1 MDESGDA
8 RAVGATPV
16 KAWRSVL
23 LLFASVLSWASAAAS
38 QSQPYP
44 GPDQRAIYQ
53 RLLKIIDVIPIFDNH
68 GHPGYADDADVDQLP
83 SPLSPNLSLRARED
97 NPELI
102 AAAKALWGYPYG
114 DLTAEHEKWLVQKKA
129 ELKQNS
135 GDRYFDQVLDKVNIQ
150 TAIANRVAMPPY
162 LDHERFRWVFFCD
175 AFLFPFDIKA
185 YAAQNPDLGVFVPAS
200 QSLLHR
206 YMHQDNLSTLPAD
219 LIGYLEFVSRI
230 LAENQRAGG
239 VGIKFEVAYLRPVVF
254 GDPSREEAAAIY
266 AKYYN
271 RGLPTLSEYY
281 SFQDYILRFLLAEA
295 GRMHLPVQ
303 IHTAVGI
310 GNYYNMSGGSPLNLE
325 NILRDPRYS
334 NTTFVLLHG
343 GYPFEHAAIWLTA
356 LKNVYLDSSLLDV
369 YLYPSE
375 LKTVLKDWLST
386 YPDKIVFGSD
396 AFPFNE
402 ALGAEEVYWLGVH
415 TAREALAAALAE
427 MVSEGDVSETKAEQ
441 MAHAFLH
448 DTAAG
453 VYANPQQ

>member
-1 MDESGDA
+1 M
-8 RAVGATPV
+8 
-16 KAWRSVL
+16 L
-23 LLFASVLSWASAAAS
+23 LASVISWASAAAS

-44 GPDQRAIYQ
+44 GPGQSEVYQ
-53 RLLKIIDVIPIFDNH
+53 RLLKIIDGIPIFDNH

-83 SPLSPNLSLRARED
+83 SPQNPNLSLRARED

-114 DLTAEHEKWLVQKKA
+114 DLAAEHEKWLVQKKA
-129 ELKQNS
+129 ELKQNL
-135 GDRYFDQVLDKVNIQ
+135 GDRYFDQLLDKINIQ
-150 TAIANRVAMPPY
+150 TAIANRVAMPHY
-162 LDHERFRWVFFCD
+162 LDHKRFRWVFFCD
-175 AFLFPFDIKA
+175 AFLFPFDIKE
-185 YAAQNPDLGVFVPAS
+185 YAAQNPDLAVFVPAS
-200 QSLLHR
+200 QNLLYR
-206 YMHQDNLSTLPAD
+206 YLHQDNLSTLPAD
-219 LIGYLEFVSRI
+219 LGGYLEFVSKI
-230 LAENQRAGG
+230 LVANQREGG
-239 VGIKFEVAYLRPVVF
+239 VGIKFEVAYLRPLAF
-254 GDPSREEAAAIY
+254 GDPSRQQAAAIY
-266 AKYYN
+266 AKYH
-271 RGLPTLSEYY
+271 RGGLPTLSEYHT
-281 SFQDYILRFLLAEA
+281 FQDYVFRFLLTEA
-295 GRMHLPVQ
+295 GRMHFPVQ

-375 LKTVLKDWLST
+375 LKTVLKDWLSI

-396 AFPFNE
+396 AFPFGE

-427 MVSEGDVSETKAEQ
+427 MVSEGDISEVKAEQ
-441 MAHAFLH
+441 MARAFLH

-453 VYANPQQ
+453 IYRNPQQ

>member
-1 MDESGDA
+1 
-8 RAVGATPV
+8 
-16 KAWRSVL
+16 L
-23 LLFASVLSWASAAAS
+23 LLASVISWASTAAS

-44 GPDQRAIYQ
+44 GPGQSEVYQ
-53 RLLKIIDVIPIFDNH
+53 RLLKIIDGIPIFDNH

-83 SPLSPNLSLRARED
+83 SPQNPHLSLRARED

-129 ELKQNS
+129 ELKQNL
-135 GDRYFDQVLDKVNIQ
+135 GDRYFDQLLDKVNIQ

-162 LDHERFRWVFFCD
+162 LGHKRFRWVFFCD
-175 AFLFPFDIKA
+175 AFLFPFEIKE
-185 YAAQNPDLGVFVPAS
+185 YAAQNPDLAVFVPAS
-200 QSLLHR
+200 QNLLHR

-219 LIGYLEFVSRI
+219 LGGYLEFVSKI
-230 LAENQRAGG
+230 LVANQREGG
-239 VGIKFEVAYLRPVVF
+239 VGIKFEVAYLRPLSF
-254 GDPSREEAAAIY
+254 GDPSRAQAAAIY
-266 AKYYN
+266 AKYYKAAP
-271 RGLPTLSEYY
+271 PTLSEYY
-281 SFQDYILRFLLAEA
+281 TFQDYLFRFLLMEA

-310 GNYYNMSGGSPLNLE
+310 GNYYKMSGGSPLNLE

-356 LKNVYLDSSLLDV
+356 LNNVYLDSSLLDV

-375 LKTVLKDWLST
+375 LKTVLKDWLGI

-396 AFPFNE
+396 AFPFGE

-427 MVSEGDVSETKAEQ
+427 MVSEGDINESKAEQ
-441 MAHAFLH
+441 MARAFLH

-453 VYANPQQ
+453 IYRNPPQ